1 MGVATLITENI
12 AAPSREFSL
21 DSIASL
27 FVNICVHVLI
37 LLTFLVMFFFKYV
50 SNLTT
55 NEIDRN
61 LQTIV
66 QEQTTNFL
74 DSLSTSGVGQS
85 VKWDVVESA
94 ADALILES
102 NRDNKQII
110 ENNDNLY
117 NESICLLLM
126 ISLGLVILICY
137 FMFRKININLKFI
150 LMENFVIF
158 TFVGLIEIYFFLNVA
173 SKYVPIMP
181 DSAMTTIFERL
192 KTLLR
197 EGDSEGTRS

>member
-74 DSLSTSGVGQS
+74 DSLSTSGVGQ
-85 VKWDVVESA
+85 
-94 ADALILES
+94 
-102 NRDNKQII
+102 
-110 ENNDNLY
+110 
-117 NESICLLLM
+117 
-126 ISLGLVILICY
+126 
-137 FMFRKININLKFI
+137 
-150 LMENFVIF
+150 
-158 TFVGLIEIYFFLNVA
+158 
-173 SKYVPIMP
+173 
-181 DSAMTTIFERL
+181 
-192 KTLLR
+192 
-197 EGDSEGTRS
+197 

>member
-1 MGVATLITENI
+1 MIYCIVIKKTSQIESMGVATLITENI

-102 NRDNKQII
+102 IRDNKQII

-117 NESICLLLM
+117 NEYICLPQSVLL
-126 ISLGLVILICY
+126 IVHSSFYSLKWWNNW
-137 FMFRKININLKFI
+137 FM
-150 LMENFVIF
+150 
-158 TFVGLIEIYFFLNVA
+158 
-173 SKYVPIMP
+173 
-181 DSAMTTIFERL
+181 
-192 KTLLR
+192 
-197 EGDSEGTRS
+197 